1 MGLKYVIIAIIFVS
15 LVIVNLVWIA
25 TNLYFFIIEGS
36 GSILRGTNFVE
47 NIYFS
52 TYLKW
57 ILLADIVW
65 IIGTVIFMLVRKDFK
80 TNLELHY
87 LDHQK
92 NQVPKICVVIPTY
105 NENESI
111 RKVVRD
117 FFSQQYVEHVI
128 VIDNNSS
135 DNTTKIAES
144 AGAKVIRKNQNKGFA
159 HSYVLGLR
167 EALKTNSNIIVTT
180 EAGDTYNAYD
190 ISKMLPFLE
199 NCDMV
204 IGTRQNQI
212 LTEKGNQNS
221 VLHVWG
227 NLFLAKLIQIKY
239 FNLLHMG
246 YVNLTDV
253 GCIYRMFTRSS
264 VETIIE
270 ELTFQNTDKP
280 VAGIAISLHITI
292 LGIEHDLRIIE
303 IPVTFKKRIGKSKL
317 KSNKKL
323 KAIHYG
329 LTYLW
334 FILKI

>member
-1 MGLKYVIIAIIFVS
+1 MGLKYILVAIIFVS
-15 LVIVNLVWIA
+15 LVIMNLVWIA
-25 TNLYFFIIEGS
+25 TNLYFFIIDGS
-36 GSILRGTNFVE
+36 GSILQGTNFVE

-57 ILLADIVW
+57 ILLVDISW
-65 IIGTVIFMLVRKDFK
+65 IVGSVIFMLVRKDFK
-80 TNLELHY
+80 TNFELHY

-92 NQVPKICVVIPTY
+92 IQDPKICVVIPTY
-105 NENESI
+105 NEEESI
-111 RKVVRD
+111 EKVIQD
-117 FFSQQYVEHVI
+117 FSSQQYVEQVI
-128 VIDNNSS
+128 VIDNNSN
-135 DNTTKIAES
+135 DATTEIAKS
-144 AGAKVIRKNQNKGFA
+144 AGAKVVHKDQNKGFA
-159 HSYVLGLR
+159 HSYVLGLN

-264 VETIIE
+264 VEKIIY
-270 ELTFQNTDKP
+270 ELTFPNTDKP
-280 VAGIAISLHITI
+280 IAGISISLHITV

-303 IPVTFKKRIGKSKL
+303 IPVTFKKRIGASKL

-329 LTYLW
+329 FIYLW